1 MDKSTILKNFEQIGN
16 LQKNLGLLDDIDGK
30 SEAELATIFPRAQF
44 NELSDDS
51 YYSML
56 ETMRDT
62 VTETKILDEFEPEIP
77 LENTSG
83 FGKEMDE
90 LFNYSAKE
98 KIDVGMP
105 KNNTIDMDSPESL
118 AYLGQLEMYDREES
132 LYNRPM
138 AIGEEEL

>member
-1 MDKSTILKNFEQIGN
+1 LDKSTILKNFEQIGT

-44 NELSDDS
+44 DELTDDS
-51 YYSML
+51 YFSML

-77 LENTSG
+77 QENTSG

-98 KIDVGMP
+98 KIAAVMP
-105 KNNTIDMDSPESL
+105 KNNVIDMDSPESL
-118 AYLGQLEMYDREES
+118 AYLGQLEIYDREES
-132 LYNRPM
+132 LYGRPINV
-138 AIGEEEL
+138 AEKDI